1 MFDLK
6 LIDQIVYMWLL
17 TSLSQDPHKEI
28 EKLADHM
35 GVVSSPAL
43 IDEIVDA
50 VQIGKMK
57 KGLNYPEENSEDL
70 KKLLGWLTGWLL
82 IVW

>member
-1 MFDLK
+1 M
-6 LIDQIVYMWLL
+6 
-17 TSLSQDPHKEI
+17 
-28 EKLADHM
+28 ADHM

-70 KKLLGWLTGWLL
+70 KKLNVYRKGKLVPHVL
-82 IVW
+82 

>member
-1 MFDLK
+1 M
-6 LIDQIVYMWLL
+6 
-17 TSLSQDPHKEI
+17 SQDPHKEI

-70 KKLLGWLTGWLL
+70 KKLNVYRKGKLVPHVL
-82 IVW
+82 